1 MKNRIMIAAA
11 LLVTCGWTGTSL
23 PAQTPVT
30 PQRPAETPPQA
41 PVAPVVPVD
50 PETKPMKA
58 GSGSPSGREAR
69 LADYLTGATFTGN
82 FTLDGKENEAMKPES
97 YTIQS
102 CEKLP
107 EEDLYSMK
115 VAIKY
120 GNTDGVFPMQ
130 LKIIWSGNT
139 PVITL
144 DSVWIPGLGTFSSRV
159 LIQDGRYAGTWQHD
173 AKGGHLIGKIT
184 PRVE

>member
-1 MKNRIMIAAA
+1 MKNRITITAAMWIA
-11 LLVTCGWTGTSL
+11 CGLAGTNL
-23 PAQTPVT
+23 HAQP
-30 PQRPAETPPQA
+30 PAEAPPVIPNQA
-41 PVAPVVPVD
+41 EA
-50 PETKPMKA
+50 KPMKA
-58 GSGSPSGREAR
+58 GATSPSGREAR
-69 LADYLTGATFTGN
+69 LADYLSGATFTGN
-82 FTLDGKENEAMKPES
+82 FTLDGKENNAMKPES

-107 EEDLYSMK
+107 EENLYSMN

-120 GNTDGVFPMQ
+120 GDTDGVFPMH
-130 LKIIWSGNT
+130 LKIVWSGNT

-159 LIQDGRYAGTWQHD
+159 LIHDGRYAGTWQHD

-184 PRVE
+184 PRSE